1 MRSRTIQGNLKPVA
15 WADIAK
21 EVGMSEAGARDAW
34 EQFREAEASMLDDP
48 LAVVD
53 ETIDM
58 MTVAI
63 HQALATY
70 EDAAPG
76 SSVRVQALRAAVDT
90 AMVRLQVMRS
100 AGRAPRSLAAP
111 ALAQQLQVVFRE
123 FAELLRRH
131 ELGDEVLRDF
141 LSLAESQMGRMS
153 AIDGRALPTAV

>member
-1 MRSRTIQGNLKPVA
+1 
-15 WADIAK
+15 
-21 EVGMSEAGARDAW
+21 
-34 EQFREAEASMLDDP
+34 
-48 LAVVD
+48 
-53 ETIDM
+53 
-58 MTVAI
+58 
-63 HQALATY
+63 
-70 EDAAPG
+70 
-76 SSVRVQALRAAVDT
+76 VQALRAAVDT